1 MSLPGRRLWKEP
13 VPGAGKNPPER
24 ESELG
29 KTPAGPD
36 PASLSVTRGIPL
48 PFTSS
53 SWLPGKQLEACRVE
67 KAQRS
72 VKLLLRNRQSTAT
85 GDSEFNARKQI
96 EREKTLQWTTYGDRA
111 CWKLGNLF
119 NIQRKMCGKHNP
131 LPTRLCF
138 QVSFVLGPVFPLTNH
153 KRGI

>member
-1 MSLPGRRLWKEP
+1 MSLPGWRLWKEP

-29 KTPAGPD
+29 KTPAGSD

-48 PFTSS
+48 PFTNS
-53 SWLPGKQLEACRVE
+53 SWLPGKQLEACGVE

-85 GDSEFNARKQI
+85 GDSEFNARKQM
-96 EREKTLQWTTYGDRA
+96 EREKNLQWTTYGDRA

-119 NIQRKMCGKHNP
+119 NIQRKMCGKHNT
-131 LPTRLCF
+131 LPTRLS
-138 QVSFVLGPVFPLTNH
+138 VSKSHLFLDLFSRL
-153 KRGI
+153 